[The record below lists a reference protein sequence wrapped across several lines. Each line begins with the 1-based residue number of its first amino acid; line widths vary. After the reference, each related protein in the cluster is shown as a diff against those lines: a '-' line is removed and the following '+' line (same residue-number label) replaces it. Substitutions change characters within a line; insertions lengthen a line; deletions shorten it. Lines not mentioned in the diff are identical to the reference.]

1 MADLAGA
8 EYAGREADERGQ
20 HDEDVVE
27 VIHQQIR
34 GRLRAAEE
42 QRDRGEEGQERRDH
56 IERRRQPVPRQRH
69 EQRRRQRGNRQN
81 GGERF
86 AQTRHPRSPRKR
98 SSACKTIW
106 SKRSGMQKRK
116 MPITMK
122 AKRIEKAMLISTTSG
137 MPLAP
142 VAASTRPFSSD
153 MKPTI

>member
-1 MADLAGA
+1 MADIAGA
-8 EYAGREADERGQ
+8 EHAGCEADERGE

-34 GRLRAAEE
+34 GWLRAAEE

-69 EQRRRQRGNRQN
+69 QQRRRQRWNYEN
-81 GGERF
+81 GSDRLE
-86 AQTRHPRSPRKR
+86 QSRHPRPPRKR
-98 SSACKTIW
+98 ARGSKSTV
-106 SKRSGMQKRK
+106 SKRSRMRNRK

-122 AKRIEKAMLISTTSG
+122 AMRIEKAMLISTTSG